1 MSDWSVQKGSYILL
15 FVAVCGSKDQH
26 MVLQGERE
34 RERESSHLTVM

>member
-34 RERESSHLTVM
+34 QPPDSHVTVT